1 MHTRFRLVTAF
12 LIGVVGLVLGLTIGR
27 AQAPEKPPSIDEL
40 RKAVADLR
48 GGRIPRP
55 KSYDAMT
62 ADQQAFVKSV
72 LSGPRGDISGSLG
85 VMIVSPT
92 FADLA
97 QKTIAY
103 ARFAGREGYSV
114 VPPKLTELAI
124 IMAARAWTAQYAWYV
139 HRRAAERAGLD
150 AEVINTIR
158 DGRRPAKMDRDVTVV
173 YDFCNELLTTKQ
185 VSDATLQA
193 ARSAL
198 GGDRGVVDLVGTLG
212 AYQLVAMMMVVDQ
225 FPLPEGVAPELKS
238 LPVQDGSPVAT
249 RRAALAGRVA
259 LRPDLGEGGAL
270 R

>member
-1 MHTRFRLVTAF
+1 MHTRLRLVSAI
-12 LIGVVGLVLGLTIGR
+12 LIGVNGLVLGFTIAR

-55 KSYDAMT
+55 TSYDAMT

-124 IMAARAWTAQYAWYV
+124 IMGARAWTAQYAWYV

-150 AEVINTIR
+150 AEVINAIR
-158 DGRRPAKMDRDVTVV
+158 DGRRPAKMDRYVTVV
-173 YDFCNELLTTKQ
+173 YDLLTTKQ

-225 FPLPEGVAPELKS
+225 FPLPEGVAPELKTLS
-238 LPVQDGSPVAT
+238 RQGS
-249 RRAALAGRVA
+249 
-259 LRPDLGEGGAL
+259 GEGGAL

>member
-1 MHTRFRLVTAF
+1 MHARATVKFIIACS
-12 LIGVVGLVLGLTIGR
+12 IGLVGLTAGFTLAR
-27 AQAPEKPPSIDEL
+27 AQSTEKSPTLEEL

-55 KSYDAMT
+55 QSYDAMT
-62 ADQQAFVKSV
+62 ADQQAFVKGV

-124 IMAARAWTAQYAWYV
+124 IMGARAWTAHYAWYV
-139 HRRAAERAGLD
+139 HRPAAERAGLSAD
-150 AEVINTIR
+150 VINAIR
-158 DGRRPAKMDRDVTVV
+158 DRRRPAKMDRDVAAV
-173 YDFCNELLTTKQ
+173 YDFCDQLLTTKQ
-185 VSDATLQA
+185 VSDPTLQA
-193 ARSAL
+193 ARNVL

-225 FPLPEGVAPELKS
+225 FPLPAGVASELK
-238 LPVQDGSPVAT
+238 
-249 RRAALAGRVA
+249 
-259 LRPDLGEGGAL
+259 
-270 R
+270 